1 MEEKEL
7 VQEQESAEVETAV
20 QEEPVE
26 VKAEVVAEKKPAKP
40 AKKTK
45 AEKQAELERQ
55 YEGLS
60 DDEKYAKIETD
71 KMLARKQKKKIVTF
85 ASLCVA
91 FCLAVCIIILAVVP
105 VSLKPACLDN
115 GFETVQFYNGTIGV
129 EPNGTFVKG
138 SAKYE
143 KFAKL
148 YDQAFSQTYISAM
161 LNGSLG
167 SYEVEEIQES
177 VASVL
182 GATGE
187 LVTENKKY
195 VHLKYTED
203 QVFTN
208 QNGKAYKSSRI
219 HNKYGKV
226 KLTFK
231 SAYLLIQEEEGVE
244 KTEIYF
250 VVNYPEFNDQ
260 TLEQT
265 GTKQYLITVTV
276 KADTSLIAN
285 AWTELTK

>member
-7 VQEQESAEVETAV
+7 VQEQESAEVETTA
-20 QEEPVE
+20 QEEVVEAKVE
-26 VKAEVVAEKKPAKP
+26 VAEEKKAAKP

-71 KMLARKQKKKIVTF
+71 KMLARKKKKKIITF

-91 FCLAVCIIILAVVP
+91 FCLAVCIIVLAVVP
-105 VSLKPACLDN
+105 VSLKPVCLDDN
-115 GFETVQFYNGTIGV
+115 FETVQFYNGTIGV

-148 YDQAFSQTYISAM
+148 YDQAFRQTYISAM

-167 SYEVEEIQES
+167 SFDIEEKQES
-177 VASVL
+177 VESVL
-182 GATGE
+182 GSTGE
-187 LVTENKKY
+187 LVTNNSKY
-195 VHLKYTED
+195 IHLKFGED
-203 QVFTN
+203 QVFTK
-208 QNGKAYKSSRI
+208 QNGKAYKSTHI
-219 HNKYGKV
+219 HRKYGKV
-226 KLTFK
+226 ELTFR
-231 SAYLLIQEEEGVE
+231 SAYLLVQEEEGVE
-244 KTEIYF
+244 TTEIYF
-250 VVNYPEFNDQ
+250 VVNYPEFNDA
-260 TLEQT
+260 LEQT

-276 KADTSLIAN
+276 KADTSLIAD
-285 AWTELTK
+285 AWAELTR